1 MMKIC
6 IPNRDDV
13 ERTAAHEGLALTP
26 ADVDGALM
34 LMPALFAGIEALL
47 ETSAPPAPI
56 GREVRAR
63 PLAEPDPWNAV
74 VRRCHVSGSGRGLL
88 AGKRLGLKDNVSV
101 AGVPLT
107 CGSRFF
113 GDYVPDRDA
122 TIVTRMLEAGG
133 EIVAILNMEN
143 LALTARGDHS
153 AFGPVL
159 NPHDPARL
167 PGGSSSGSA
176 AALFYDDVDLTIG
189 GDQGGSIRIP
199 ASWCGIV
206 GLKPTYGLVPY
217 TGIIGIEPT
226 IDHVGPMAR
235 TVADAALLLEVI
247 AGYDPA
253 DPRQRRLPPLPRY
266 TEARATRLDGV
277 RVGLM
282 REGFGLAISEPDVDE
297 AVRAAG
303 RELVALGATVREVSV
318 PMHSLAGAMLLPIM
332 IEGGAAWLASN
343 HAGHF
348 LDGYHDRA
356 LVRAVT
362 ASRRERRGELP
373 ANLRIMLIAARLLT
387 EQHGGEVYART
398 QNRRPELR
406 AAYDRVLSEVDVLMM
421 PTTPMKAALVGPP
434 LDGLGLI
441 IGSSD
446 VITNTAAFDVTGH
459 PALSLPCGV
468 SAGLPVGLMLVGR
481 HFDESSLLRVAS
493 AYEQRRG

>member
-1 MMKIC
+1 
-6 IPNRDDV
+6 
-13 ERTAAHEGLALTP
+13 
-26 ADVDGALM
+26 
-34 LMPALFAGIEALL
+34 
-47 ETSAPPAPI
+47 
-56 GREVRAR
+56 
-63 PLAEPDPWNAV
+63 
-74 VRRCHVSGSGRGLL
+74 
-88 AGKRLGLKDNVSV
+88 
-101 AGVPLT
+101 
-107 CGSRFF
+107 
-113 GDYVPDRDA
+113 
-122 TIVTRMLEAGG
+122 
-133 EIVAILNMEN
+133 
-143 LALTARGDHS
+143 
-153 AFGPVL
+153 VL

-217 TGIIGIEPT
+217 TGIIGLEPT

-348 LDGYHDRA
+348 LDGHHDRA